1 MTDSEQFKIES
12 KDPTQEIAIQI
23 PHRLVKRIHTYVTK
37 NNTTITN
44 VVIEALDIF
53 LREQENNSL

>member
-1 MTDSEQFKIES
+1 MDNERFKIEC
-12 KDPTQEIAIQI
+12 KDPTQELAIQI
-23 PHRLVKRIHTYVTK
+23 PNRLAERIHTYITK

-53 LREQENNSL
+53 LREQKNNPR